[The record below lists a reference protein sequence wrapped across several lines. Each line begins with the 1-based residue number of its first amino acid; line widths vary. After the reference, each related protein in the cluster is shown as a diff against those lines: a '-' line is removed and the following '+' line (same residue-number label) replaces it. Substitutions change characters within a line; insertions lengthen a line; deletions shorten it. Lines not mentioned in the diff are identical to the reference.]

1 VIIEEPIDPRDTE
14 WEIDDPAYRVYF
26 SRQSIAP
33 SEVPQEHMGYACH
46 EHRLSGVAD
55 VAEVLDW
62 TQHRVQPDQ
71 TYVLYVEHRDAGRPG
86 LLRLMG
92 VDPTASR

>member
-1 VIIEEPIDPRDTE
+1 MIIEEPIDPRDTE

-26 SRQSIAP
+26 WRRTVAP
-33 SEVPQEHMGYACH
+33 SGVPREHVGCH
-46 EHRLSGVAD
+46 EHRLTGVVD

-62 TQHRVQPDQ
+62 ARRTARPDE
-71 TYVLYVEHRDAGRPG
+71 TFVLYVEHRDAGRPG

-92 VDPTASR
+92 VDPSVAK